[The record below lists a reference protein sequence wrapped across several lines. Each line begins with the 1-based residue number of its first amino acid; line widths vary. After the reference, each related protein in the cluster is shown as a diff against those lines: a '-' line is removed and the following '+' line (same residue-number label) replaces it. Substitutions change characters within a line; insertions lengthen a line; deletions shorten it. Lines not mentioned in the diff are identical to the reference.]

1 MSAAARVSSPHVNKG
16 TRGKKSPY
24 LRADTDT
31 GCVRNSNAM
40 PAIQPLQSINFTKR
54 AAAFCSFFCVLFLL
68 FIPAQ
73 AAWQTVGNVTRVLQ
87 PKTND
92 IVLETSSR
100 ARVSIEFFDINVLR
114 IRIAP
119 SGIFERDFS
128 YAIDYSHDRKT
139 PVVKMSQNAR
149 EIILTNYY
157 GTKAIIRKAPFSI
170 KITNESGKTI
180 LEDDPKHPTLFDRS
194 TGEIQTTKL
203 RLSEVETYYGFGEK
217 AFTGMS
223 RHGQYIVNWNT
234 DTFSYAIGTDPIYQS
249 IPFFYALYDG
259 KTYGLYFNNTF
270 RTYFDM
276 GKTSPERYS
285 FGADGGELDYFV
297 FTGGATRSPKKVLED
312 YANLTGTTPLPPI
325 WALGN
330 HQSRWSYFPESRV
343 REIAAG
349 FRSRRIPADVIHLDI
364 DYMDEYRVFTWDK
377 KRFPD
382 PANMIGDLKED
393 GFKTVLIIDPG
404 IKVDQNYG
412 IYADGRRNNFFVKNP
427 DGTELQRDVWPKS
440 SAFPDFT
447 DPKARSWFGDQF
459 KKHLDEGIAGFWT
472 DMNEPATFMTEK
484 TEKPEIVHHPAKT
497 FPVDTPHAGEGVPG
511 THRRYHNI
519 YGMQMARSAFE
530 GVKKLAPEKRP
541 FVLTRAGFAGVQRYS
556 AVWTG
561 DNYAS
566 WDHLALSIPMLA
578 NLSVSGV
585 PFVGCDVG
593 GFNEMPSGE
602 LYARWLQAAALTPFL
617 RSHSVGWVKN
627 KEPWEF
633 GDEFTRINR
642 STIELRYQFL
652 PYLYSLFREH
662 ERSGQSVMRP
672 LWYEYPNDK
681 QTYLIDDEYMVG
693 SDILVAPV
701 VKQGME
707 TRGIYLPVGADWIDW
722 WTGEKI
728 ESGKIHYLKTPI
740 DRLPIFVRVGAV
752 IPTQSII
759 QHTGEMPK
767 AVVTLNV
774 IAGIRPDK
782 TEKAVL
788 FQDAGDGYGYK
799 LTEWSEVR
807 IEHRSGLLNID
818 RIGSFT
824 GQKIGYI
831 EAVGVPQKPGEV
843 LVDGQQ
849 AGNIEFDK
857 SRNRLKIAINE
868 RAREVK
874 LVR

>member
-1 MSAAARVSSPHVNKG
+1 M
-16 TRGKKSPY
+16 
-24 LRADTDT
+24 
-31 GCVRNSNAM
+31 
-40 PAIQPLQSINFTKR
+40 INLKIIWIEKR
-54 AAAFCSFFCVLFLL
+54 AADYCSFFCLLLLL

-73 AAWQTVGNVTRVLQ
+73 AALQTAGNVTRVSQ
-87 PKTND
+87 PKTNGV
-92 IVLETSSR
+92 VLETSSR
-100 ARVSIEFFDINVLR
+100 AKVSIEFFDINVVR

-119 SGIFERDFS
+119 SGAFERDFS
-128 YAIDYSHDRKT
+128 YAIDYSLDRKT
-139 PVVKMSQNAR
+139 PVVKISQNAR

-157 GTKAIIRKAPFSI
+157 GTKVIIRKTPFSI
-170 KITNESGKTI
+170 KITDESGKTI
-180 LEDDPKHPTLFDRS
+180 LEDDTKHPTLFDKS

-203 RLSEVETYYGFGEK
+203 RKSEVETYYGFGEK

-234 DTFSYAIGTDPIYQS
+234 DTFSYPIGTDPIYQS

-276 GKTSPERYS
+276 GKTSPERYV
-285 FGADGGELDYFV
+285 FGADGGDLDYFV
-297 FTGGATRSPKKVLED
+297 FTGGYERSPKKVLED
-312 YANLTGTTPLPPI
+312 YAHLTGKTPLPPI

-349 FRSRRIPADVIHLDI
+349 FRSRKIPADAIHLDI
-364 DYMDEYRVFTWDK
+364 DYMDGYRVFTWDK
-377 KRFPD
+377 TRFPN
-382 PANMIGDLKED
+382 PKKMISDLKNH

-404 IKVDQNYG
+404 VKVDEKYSV
-412 IYADGRRNNFFVKNP
+412 YADGKEQGMFVKNP
-427 DGTELQRDVWPKS
+427 DSSELQRDVWPKA

-447 DPKARSWFGDQF
+447 DQKARLWFGDQF

-484 TEKPEIVHHPAKT
+484 TEKPESFHHPAKT
-497 FPVDTPHAGEGVPG
+497 FPVNTPHAGDGFPD
-511 THRRYHNI
+511 THRRYHNL
-519 YGMQMARSAFE
+519 YGMQMARSTFE
-530 GVKKLAPEKRP
+530 GVKKLAPERRP

-566 WDHLALSIPMLA
+566 WDHLALTIPMLA

-585 PFVGCDVG
+585 PFVGSDVG

-633 GDEFTRINR
+633 GDDFTRINR
-642 STIELRYQFL
+642 ASIELRYQFL
-652 PYLYSLFREH
+652 PYLYTLFREH
-662 ERSGQSVMRP
+662 ELTGQPVMRP
-672 LWYEYPNDK
+672 LWYQYPDDK

-693 SDILVAPV
+693 NDILVAPV
-701 VKQGME
+701 VKQGMT
-707 TRGIYLPVGADWIDW
+707 TRGIYLPVGAEWLDW

-728 ESGKIHYLKTPI
+728 ESGKIHYLQPPL
-740 DRLPIFVRVGAV
+740 DRIPIFARVGAV
-752 IPTQSII
+752 IPTQSTI
-759 QHTGEMPK
+759 QHTGEMPS

-774 IAGIRPDK
+774 IAGISPGK
-782 TEKAVL
+782 TEKAIL
-788 FQDAGDGYGYK
+788 YQDAGEGYGYK
-799 LTEWSEVR
+799 LKEWQEAR
-807 IEHRSGLLNID
+807 IEHQKEKLNISYT
-818 RIGSFT
+818 GSFN
-824 GQKIGYI
+824 GQKLLYIQAIGI
-831 EAVGVPQKPGEV
+831 RQRPREIRI
-843 LVDGQQ
+843 DGHPVHMF
-849 AGNIEFDK
+849 EFDK
-857 SRNRLKIAINE
+857 DKHRLKIELTKQAKEIS
-868 RAREVK
+868 
-874 LVR
+874 LIF